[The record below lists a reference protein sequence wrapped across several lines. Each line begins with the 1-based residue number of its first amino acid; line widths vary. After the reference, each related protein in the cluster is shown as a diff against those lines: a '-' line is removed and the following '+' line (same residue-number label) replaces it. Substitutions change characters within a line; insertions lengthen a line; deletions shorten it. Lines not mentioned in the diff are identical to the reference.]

1 MLLLGVSGYA
11 VSRYGTLNE
20 TASADGE
27 PPHKA
32 KRTELVITPADLRHA
47 VAFSGSQ
54 LDYEKGFRAYHVP
67 TLGVRTAGSNRL
79 WGELRAVNGTP
90 GSLSLP

>member
-1 MLLLGVSGYA
+1 MSTYPRAAHGGISVATARGVGYA

-32 KRTELVITPADLRHA
+32 KRTESV
-47 VAFSGSQ
+47 VAP
-54 LDYEKGFRAYHVP
+54 RASSAHTHDRP
-67 TLGVRTAGSNRL
+67 LML
-79 WGELRAVNGTP
+79 
-90 GSLSLP
+90 